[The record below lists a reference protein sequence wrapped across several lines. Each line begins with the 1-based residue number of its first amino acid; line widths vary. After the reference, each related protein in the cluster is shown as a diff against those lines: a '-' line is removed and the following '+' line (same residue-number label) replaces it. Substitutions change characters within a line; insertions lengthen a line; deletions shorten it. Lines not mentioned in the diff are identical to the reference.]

1 MADPTGAFCAIHP
14 DRGAVATCDHCGT
27 FACPDCIRVDAGRQI
42 CRTCI
47 DEGRVQLEV
56 NPWAQRDR
64 LGFVTAWWRTVLA
77 VSTSPGRFFGTL
89 NVDKGIGEAA
99 SFAALSLLPALL
111 MGFVFQT
118 AMLAAFGDN
127 LYQLLEPFLSEANL
141 PADVAAELEKA
152 FQVGPGSI
160 VSGFA
165 TSVGIGLPL
174 SLFFVVFF
182 GVIQHVILMLVGG
195 DTKGFEATIQ
205 AAFYAVGV
213 RFWEVIP
220 LVSVVGVLWMFVVQA
235 LGYSAVH
242 KSAGWK
248 GFAAAWGPAL
258 TCCCCALAIPLSAGF
273 IVALL
278 GG

>member
-1 MADPTGAFCAIHP
+1 M
-14 DRGAVATCDHCGT
+14 DREA
-27 FACPDCIRVDAGRQI
+27 
-42 CRTCI
+42 
-47 DEGRVQLEV
+47 
-56 NPWAQRDR
+56 NPWAQRDQ
-64 LGFVTAWWRTVLA
+64 LGFVNAWWKTVLA
-77 VSTSPGRFFGTL
+77 VSASPGRFFGTL

-99 SFAALSLLPALL
+99 AFAALSLLPALL

-118 AMLAAFGDN
+118 LVLASFGDN
-127 LYQLLEPFLSEANL
+127 IYQLLEPFLSEANL
-141 PADVAAELEKA
+141 PATVAAEVEKA
-152 FQVGPGSI
+152 FQVSPGSL

-165 TSVGIGLPL
+165 TSVGIGLPV

-182 GVIQHVILMLVGG
+182 GTVQHVFLMLVGG

-220 LVSVVGVLWMFVVQA
+220 LVSVVGVLWMLAVQA

-242 KSAGWK
+242 QTAGWK

-258 TCCCCALAIPLSAGF
+258 TCCCCALAIPLSAGV
-273 IVALL
+273 IGAVL